1 MKVKPV
7 LLRRE
12 VVKGRAYAVSDA
24 DNPRGGNLAVAM
36 AGRNGW
42 EVAAAGAVVAS
53 GLTQR
58 KAVKAMMQAAAE
70 RVERPVSAR
79 RTPTAQP
86 ETPGW

>member
-1 MKVKPV
+1 VKVKPV

-12 VVKGRAYAVSDA
+12 VVKGRAYAVADA
-24 DNPRGGNLAVAM
+24 DNPHAGNLAAAM
-36 AGRNGW
+36 VGSNGW

-58 KAVKAMMQAAAE
+58 KAVKVMMRAAAE

-79 RTPTAQP
+79 RTPTVTP
-86 ETPGW
+86 EAPGW

>member
-12 VVKGRAYAVSDA
+12 VVKGRVYAVSDA
-24 DNPRGGNLAVAM
+24 DNPHAGNLAAAM
-36 AGRNGW
+36 AGNNGW
-42 EVAAAGAVVAS
+42 EVATAGAVVAS

-58 KAVKAMMQAAAE
+58 KAVRAMMRAAAE

-79 RTPTAQP
+79 RTRTVTP
-86 ETPGW
+86 EVPGW